1 MGRCAVPRNADLV
14 KNADENWPTASV
26 TYPEVIAA
34 SPVRNRDD
42 SRESLAEWSLAV
54 HTGNG

>member
-1 MGRCAVPRNADLV
+1 MRGSTRNADLV
-14 KNADENWPTASV
+14 KNADENWPTAWV
-26 TYPEVIAA
+26 TYPEVIAV

-42 SRESLAEWSLAV
+42 SRESLAEWPLVV